1 MGWRFSAARRASVA
15 VRSNTGACL
24 ADLFTG
30 LLRRGGPCPGGVHA
44 IEAGEQVKG
53 FAMAW
58 IGKALGGSGI
68 AAVAA
73 TSMTALLV
81 IVGAVLLVTLAA
93 LWVGREAARSPT
105 DDAARRW
112 AWLLHGHDPGGSGT
126 EPVTDG
132 GGLPWLSTDIG

>member
-1 MGWRFSAARRASVA
+1 M
-15 VRSNTGACL
+15 
-24 ADLFTG
+24 
-30 LLRRGGPCPGGVHA
+30 
-44 IEAGEQVKG
+44 G

-93 LWVGREAARSPT
+93 LWVGREPARSPT
-105 DDAARRW
+105 DDAAHRRW
-112 AWLLHGHDPGGSGT
+112 AWLLHGHDPGGQGPS
-126 EPVTDG
+126 P
-132 GGLPWLSTDIG
+132 